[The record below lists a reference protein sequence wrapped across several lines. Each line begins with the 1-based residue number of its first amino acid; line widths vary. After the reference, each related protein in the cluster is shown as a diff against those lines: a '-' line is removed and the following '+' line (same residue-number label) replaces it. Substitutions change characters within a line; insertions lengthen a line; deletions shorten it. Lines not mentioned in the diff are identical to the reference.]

1 MLSLFFSCKH
11 ITKKFSFTVT
21 ALTLE
26 HSQLLS
32 EIVLLR
38 LPGESHEIS
47 GCCRTQ
53 NDFKYP
59 FITNTVYNIFFF
71 FYQRRQLIEA
81 LNFPIQIE
89 PCHRLA
95 SAVAV
100 HRNYFR

>member
-1 MLSLFFSCKH
+1 MLSLFSSCKH
-11 ITKKFSFTVT
+11 ITKKFSFIVT

-26 HSQLLS
+26 QSQLLS

-38 LPGESHEIS
+38 LPGESREIS

-59 FITNTVYNIFFF
+59 FITNTVYNFF

-81 LNFPIQIE
+81 LNFPIQIK

>member
-1 MLSLFFSCKH
+1 MLSLFSSCKH

-26 HSQLLS
+26 QSQLLS

-38 LPGESHEIS
+38 LPGESREIS

-59 FITNTVYNIFFF
+59 FITNTVYNISSF

-81 LNFPIQIE
+81 LNFPIQIK
-89 PCHRLA
+89 PCPRLA
-95 SAVAV
+95 SAVVV